1 MSHELVELSD
11 AELESVSAGFSFTS
25 ITSTKAINL
34 QTLKAV
40 QINKLTATNSGN
52 AFAVGL
58 VAVAATAG
66 VQQQSAN
73 FSFQQAIGAAVAV

>member
-11 AELESVSAGFSFTS
+11 AELESVSAGFFNT
-25 ITSTKAINL
+25 TAINI
-34 QTLKAV
+34 QKLKAV

-52 AFAVGL
+52 AVAVGL